1 MKLIVSIFLVYKV
14 KKCLLKSGNV
24 KNIELKKRLAAMEQ
38 ELHEAKMAAAAY
50 NKMIDIAER
59 LYKIPVRKKSGPKQ

>member
-1 MKLIVSIFLVYKV
+1 M
-14 KKCLLKSGNV
+14 
-24 KNIELKKRLAAMEQ
+24 KKRLAAMEQ